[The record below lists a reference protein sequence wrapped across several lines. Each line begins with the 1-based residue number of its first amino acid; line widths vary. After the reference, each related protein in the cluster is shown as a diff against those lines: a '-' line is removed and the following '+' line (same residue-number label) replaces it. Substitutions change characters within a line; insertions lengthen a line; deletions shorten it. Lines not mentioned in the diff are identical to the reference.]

1 MSNPQHFYKFIS
13 FNIFSSE
20 WHYSYT
26 GGCHLTTK
34 DTAKVKEWQIWLM
47 SLMSKMNSSLVTYF
61 RIAVSWYEISGLT
74 FRISECA
81 FYLVVKHLQR
91 HNQWRKQLPAHL
103 NITNEKTTDE
113 IWKVSPQLLLGK
125 KKVNS
130 LFEEILH
137 MNWSRN

>member
-1 MSNPQHFYKFIS
+1 MSNPQHFYKFMS

-20 WHYSYT
+20 WNYSYT

-47 SLMSKMNSSLVTYF
+47 SLMSKMNSSLVMYF

-74 FRISECA
+74 FIISECSP
-81 FYLVVKHLQR
+81 YLVVKHLQR
-91 HNQWRKQLPAHL
+91 HNQRRKQLPAFEHHKWKDYQW
-103 NITNEKTTDE
+103 NMKGQPSIT
-113 IWKVSPQLLLGK
+113 LGK
-125 KKVNS
+125 KKLNS